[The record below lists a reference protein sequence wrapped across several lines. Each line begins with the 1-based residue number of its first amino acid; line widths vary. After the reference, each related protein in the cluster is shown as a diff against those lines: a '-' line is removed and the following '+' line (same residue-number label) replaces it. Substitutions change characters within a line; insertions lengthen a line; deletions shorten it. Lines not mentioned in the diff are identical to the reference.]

1 MSAEAL
7 TDKYIATM
15 EKNLKNMRRTQ
26 GSIIISET
34 CVNDLVGYVEAY
46 LADAKYF
53 RSQKHFE
60 TSLTSIAYSEGF
72 LDALILVGAIKVASA
87 Q

>member
-15 EKNLKNMRRTQ
+15 EKNMKNMHRTQ

-34 CVNDLVGYVEAY
+34 CANDLMGYVETY

-60 TSLTSIAYSEGF
+60 TSLTSVAYCEGL
-72 LDALILVGAIKVASA
+72 LDALVLIGAIKVASA

>member
-15 EKNLKNMRRTQ
+15 EKMLKNMHRTQ

-60 TSLTSIAYSEGF
+60 TSLTSIAYSEGL